1 MAQDT
6 TAGRLC
12 SRIHPLAHLKVLPP
26 MTSRPRPV
34 VLCILDGWGER
45 PPEQGHR
52 EDNAIERAK
61 TPVWHGFMRRWP
73 HAHLDASEHY
83 VGLPDGQMGNSEVG
97 HTNLG
102 AGRVVVQ
109 DLPRID
115 QAIQDGSIRDL
126 PALQEFIAKLK
137 ASGGT
142 AHLMGLMSP
151 GGVHSHQHQIAAL
164 AAILAEAGLKV
175 AVHAF
180 LDGRDTPPKS
190 AVGYLQQFHKD
201 TAGHGSVRL
210 ATVAG
215 RYYAMDR
222 DKRWDRVEKAYRAL
236 TAADGEKNPD
246 AVKAVEAAYARGET
260 DEFVLPTVVGD
271 YAGMRDGDG
280 LLFGNFRADRIREIA
295 AALVDPGFDGFKRDR
310 RIEFAAAV
318 GLTEYSEEL
327 NRFLRTLFQP
337 ENLHD
342 TFGEVVAD
350 AGLKQLRIAETEKYA
365 HVTFFFNGGRETV
378 FPGEERIL
386 VPSPKVATYDKQPE
400 MSAPEVTDKVVE
412 AIGSGRFDVVVL
424 NYANTDMVGHTGD
437 IPAAVKAVEAVDA
450 CLGRL
455 AEAVEAMGGTLVVT
469 ADHGN
474 AEMMRDPETGE
485 PHTAHTL
492 NPVPFIVVNPPMTV
506 SRIDNGRL
514 ADVAPTL
521 LDILGLEQPAA
532 MTGHSLIHMEQRRA
546 AE

>member
-1 MAQDT
+1 
-6 TAGRLC
+6 
-12 SRIHPLAHLKVLPP
+12 

-45 PPEQGHR
+45 DDGD
-52 EDNAIERAK
+52 DNAIERAK
-61 TPVWHGFMRRWP
+61 TPVWHDLLRRWP
-73 HAHLDASEHY
+73 HAQLEASEHY

-102 AGRVVVQ
+102 AGRVVMQ

-115 QAIQDGSIRDL
+115 KALAENRVAGL
-126 PALQEFIAKLK
+126 PAMQEFVEKLK

-142 AHLMGLMSP
+142 AHVMGLMSP

-164 AAILAEAGLKV
+164 ARIVAEAGIPV

-190 AVGYLQQFHKD
+190 AIEFLKQFDKGV
-201 TAGHGSVRL
+201 AGHGDIRI

-222 DKRWDRVEKAYRAL
+222 DKRWDRVEKAYVAL
-236 TAADGEKNPD
+236 TRAEGERAPD
-246 AVKAVEAAYARGET
+246 AIKAVEAAYARGET
-260 DEFVLPTVVGD
+260 DEFVLPTIIGD

-280 LLFGNFRADRIREIA
+280 GFFANFRADRVREMA
-295 AALVDPGFDGFKRDR
+295 AALLDPEFSGFERGKP
-310 RIEFAAAV
+310 IAFAGAL
-318 GLTEYSEEL
+318 GLVEYSTEL
-327 NRFLRTLFQP
+327 NRFMPALFPPADLSDTL
-337 ENLHD
+337 
-342 TFGEVVAD
+342 GEIVSK
-350 AGLKQLRIAETEKYA
+350 AGMTQLRIAETEKYA
-365 HVTFFFNGGRETV
+365 HVTFFFNGGRELV

-412 AIGSGRFDVVVL
+412 AVGSGHFDVVVL

-437 IPAAVKAVEAVDA
+437 LAAATKAVETVDG

-455 AEAVEAMGGTLVVT
+455 SQAVEKAGGTLVIT

-492 NPVPFIVVNPPMTV
+492 NPVPFIVVNPPLAARV
-506 SRIDNGRL
+506 ENGRL

-521 LDILGLEQPAA
+521 LDILGLPQPRA
-532 MTGHSLIHMEQRRA
+532 MTGHSLLVPEERQRVA
-546 AE
+546 G